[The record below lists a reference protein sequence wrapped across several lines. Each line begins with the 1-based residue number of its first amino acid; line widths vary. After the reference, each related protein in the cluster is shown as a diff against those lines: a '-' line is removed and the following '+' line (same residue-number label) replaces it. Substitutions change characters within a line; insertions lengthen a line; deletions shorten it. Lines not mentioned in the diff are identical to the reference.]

1 MTLLFLYYFLRRY
14 VEANHK
20 ELSLNYYIS
29 KEVPRRL
36 LGDEMRLRQIVTNL
50 ISNAVKFTDHGSVE
64 LRVRVLKTDQE
75 SASEVLHDPDVQ
87 RVSLD
92 EQIYGGYMAA
102 AKKVAKEADA
112 RVKAASVK
120 SAGLAAS
127 PADRNQVTLLFE
139 VLDTGM
145 GISHEDQGKLF
156 TAFQQVNSQRTRQQG
171 GTGLGLSISMRL
183 VRLMGGDIVVTSNG
197 VGQGSRFAFTV
208 NLSLERVLEAEL
220 PKLQVVPNP

>member
-1 MTLLFLYYFLRRY
+1 MLLPYYLLRRY
-14 VEANHK
+14 IEANHK
-20 ELSLNYYIS
+20 KLSLNYYIS

-36 LGDEMRLRQIVTNL
+36 LGDEMRLQQIVTNL

-64 LRVRVLKTDQE
+64 LRVRVLKTDKE
-75 SASEVLHDPDVQ
+75 SASAVLHDPDVQ

-92 EQIYGGYMAA
+92 EQIYGSYVATE
-102 AKKVAKEADA
+102 KKVAEEADA
-112 RVKAASVK
+112 RVKAASIEPAGLVK
-120 SAGLAAS
+120 SQ
-127 PADRNQVTLLFE
+127 ADRNLVTLLFE

>member
-1 MTLLFLYYFLRRY
+1 M
-14 VEANHK
+14 
-20 ELSLNYYIS
+20 
-29 KEVPRRL
+29 
-36 LGDEMRLRQIVTNL
+36 
-50 ISNAVKFTDHGSVE
+50 
-64 LRVRVLKTDQE
+64 RVLKTDKE
-75 SASEVLHDPDVQ
+75 SASAVLHDPDVQ

>member
-1 MTLLFLYYFLRRY
+1 LTLLFLYYFLRRY